1 MSVVAVKV
9 YDDKVVMA
17 ADSIICKWD
26 SKKNNPKDFTKINE
40 INGMIIGGCG
50 FAQELSLL
58 WHYADTHT
66 PLAPTIKDILNFFV
80 EFCKW
85 KPNYGDSP
93 EIKNE
98 YLIAYE
104 GHAFLCEGL
113 FVHEI
118 HEYNAIG
125 AGENYANAALYLG
138 HSPSE
143 AVKVACELSCF
154 VSEPIIEF
162 TMEKETKKDEET
174 K

>member
-80 EFCKW
+80 EFCRW
-85 KPNYGDSP
+85 KPNYGEVLKSRMNILLHT
-93 EIKNE
+93 E
-98 YLIAYE
+98 
-104 GHAFLCEGL
+104 
-113 FVHEI
+113 VM
-118 HEYNAIG
+118 
-125 AGENYANAALYLG
+125 
-138 HSPSE
+138 HSC
-143 AVKVACELSCF
+143 VKVFLYMRFMNIMQLEL
-154 VSEPIIEF
+154 VK
-162 TMEKETKKDEET
+162 TMRMLHCILVIVLLKQ
-174 K
+174 